1 MATDYQVKIVEQLQN
16 ELDLAKASKSQLEN
30 MSSDEIQRLT
40 KQLEGMRNGKGD
52 SLTHKKIQNDQNL

>member
-16 ELDLAKASKSQLEN
+16 ELGIDKVSKSQLEN
-30 MSSDEIQRLT
+30 MSSSDIQRLT
-40 KQLEGMRNGKGD
+40 KQLVGMRNGKGD

>member
-1 MATDYQVKIVEQLQN
+1 MATDYQVEIVEHLQN
-16 ELDLAKASKSQLEN
+16 ELGMSKASKSQLKN
-30 MSSDEIQRLT
+30 MNSDDIERLT

>member
-1 MATDYQVKIVEQLQN
+1 MATDYQVEIVEHLQN
-16 ELDLAKASKSQLEN
+16 ELGMSKVSKSQLKN
-30 MSSDEIQRLT
+30 MSSDDIERLT

>member
-1 MATDYQVKIVEQLQN
+1 MATDYQVEIVEHLQN
-16 ELDLAKASKSQLEN
+16 ELGMVKASKSQLKN
-30 MSSDEIQRLT
+30 MSSDDIERLT

>member
-1 MATDYQVKIVEQLQN
+1 MATDYQVEIVEHLQN
-16 ELDLAKASKSQLEN
+16 ELGMSKASKSQLKN
-30 MSSDEIQRLT
+30 MSSDDIERLT